1 MKKIFR
7 MALVCALAGATLL
20 YTGCTKDYSDDI
32 NDLKDRVSSV
42 ESTVASL
49 QAAINAGSV
58 ITNVQ
63 ANSEGYLVTLS
74 NGQSYQVYNGKQ
86 GEKGD
91 KGDKGDTGATGATG
105 AQGAQGEKGDKGD
118 KGDTGAAGT
127 VVTIGEDGYFYFDGK
142 KTDYIARGEKGETGA
157 TGATGAKGD
166 KGDTPKMTVGE
177 NGNWFA
183 DGVDTG
189 VKAQGEK
196 GDKGDAGYTPYIG
209 ENGNWW
215 IKDATTGEPT
225 DTGVKATTN
234 QITLDEDGYICI
246 DGKSTGVKAGNVAVW
261 DEEAGTVTFL
271 NIDGEGGEL
280 VIGVCELTS
289 IVFVPQLYLE
299 GIEAMEYDYVD
310 GHYWKAYVDDKYPT
324 TGEDDEESKYS
335 IAKKT
340 ILGFGAYTYGDAGYT
355 DKDLEAYGLTTKSAY
370 PYHFNEVAT
379 AEYHVN
385 PTSFDLSKATFTME
399 PTEKMNVTRADGL
412 KWDVNVVDIERDGD
426 VAKVSYTIE
435 NPEYVTVAGAYYW
448 DKNNNEWAFD
458 EATEFDDE
466 YPIGLVRLNAQLNDS
481 KKEVSS
487 DYAAIAPFAEKFA
500 DLAFISK
507 YAADDCGHP
516 TEDALY
522 ETAEDA
528 IEHAA
533 SVSVQY
539 QTLDTDLAKIIKVHM
554 NPAGTKLHQA
564 SEAEDSYTLAEIQAK
579 YPGFEY
585 KFQLIPYTLGDNKT
599 PEASYGVID
608 GSTFVPGYPGKD
620 GKTVKNSGAEK
631 DGISSV
637 GRKPLVLCTLVDETG
652 NVVLYGFFKIVITED
667 ETFRDAFIVKEF
679 TTPYT
684 CKAEAHSS
692 WLDCSF
698 TTLESELQISKNEF
712 KDRYGDNFQTGHT
725 YIFDGEDFVEDFYL
739 GSYEFDVVESLGEFV
754 YTADKNK
761 TVASTNDKF
770 GYKLNQYQ
778 MDFINKYFGGEV
790 TLYGKFGSDYDYVFI
805 GVTVKVADKPVV
817 KFVEHLTKYWYTT
830 ADDSARDLIF
840 VNPRIP
846 RGDEEYDDV
855 QKYNKWI
862 NSVWAYNTVT
872 AELDASSKSV
882 YSSVWSSTPYTYHYE
897 LAPTKEQPTIL
908 GYQLIV
914 KEDGDVDKFYYAD
927 KAENCYDD
935 VNLLGY
941 LNTSDIQTVKNGK
954 VVEDFEGKNLSGDDR
969 TYGKITYVNTN
980 DIAKAVLNQFP
991 APQFGATEDL
1001 AENLADMLYVNVN
1014 LVATYADC
1022 EIPLATEQ
1030 FHVGFFRPVDI
1041 VSGDPEPLR
1050 DGITGGSK
1058 ITLGDFFN
1066 ATDWK
1071 DHDIFVL
1078 KTVKDVPATSTT
1090 AAVTHTEYALN
1101 EALPGLT
1108 WWEYYGFSK
1117 IHFRMDQVVTDMNGS
1132 LDYVYEYTYTAA
1144 NGKEKTAAGV
1154 QKELKLKVV
1163 ATDPKGYDA
1172 DQVLWDVKTTY
1183 PKGQDVC
1190 FDWAKGETEI
1200 SFKDAEGKSTK
1211 YIVDPEYV
1219 ANYCKLVLYNNA
1231 DPIQSCNLYIP
1242 VDVEY
1247 YWGTVTG
1254 NVVVPIKHTR
1264 TGSND

>member
-91 KGDKGDTGATGATG
+91 KGDKGDT
-105 AQGAQGEKGDKGD
+105 GAQGEKGDKGD

-370 PYHFNEVAT
+370 PYHFDEVAT

-817 KFVEHLTKYWYTT
+817 KFVEHIPSYWYTT

-846 RGDEEYDDV
+846 RGDTAYDKV
-855 QKYNKWI
+855 ELYNKWL
-862 NSVWAYNTVT
+862 NSVWSTNVVMT
-872 AELDASSKSV
+872 ELDASSKSV
-882 YSSVWSSTPYTYHYE
+882 YGSIWNSTPYTYHYE

-908 GYQLIV
+908 GYQLV
-914 KEDGDVDKFYYAD
+914 VLKGDRDAVDPDYEDMFFWTD
-927 KAENCYDD
+927 KAENADET
-935 VNLLGY
+935 NLLGI
-941 LNTSDIQTVKNGK
+941 LDTHDIHTVKGTNSK
-954 VVEDFEGKNLSGDDR
+954 TAKVEDLEDPSGKMIGDDR

-980 DIAKAVLNQFP
+980 ETAKAILNEFS
-991 APQFGATEDL
+991 APKFGESHEL

-1022 EIPLATEQ
+1022 EIPLGTEQ
-1030 FHVGFFRPVDI
+1030 FHVAFFRPVDI
-1041 VSGDPEPLR
+1041 ISKDVEPLR
-1050 DGITGGSK
+1050 DGVVGGDK
-1058 ITLGDFFN
+1058 IALGDFFN
-1066 ATDWK
+1066 AIDWK
-1071 DHDIFVL
+1071 DHEIFYV
-1078 KTVKDVPATSTT
+1078 KTVVDDATVKPAL
-1090 AAVTHTEYALN
+1090 THTEYALT

-1108 WWEYYGFSK
+1108 WWDYYGFNN
-1117 IHFRMDQVVTDMNGS
+1117 INFRIDQMKTDMVHSS
-1132 LDYVYEYTYTAA
+1132 LDYVYDYETYE
-1144 NGKEKTAAGV
+1144 NGKKVTYAGV
-1154 QKELKLKVV
+1154 QKELKIKITVS
-1163 ATDPKGYDA
+1163 DPTGAEADKTLYDIA
-1172 DQVLWDVKTTY
+1172 TTY
-1183 PKGQDVC
+1183 PEGFEAEFTWSKG
-1190 FDWAKGETEI
+1190 T
-1200 SFKDAEGKSTK
+1200 
-1211 YIVDPEYV
+1211 VDYTGFSQSYKCTPEFI
-1219 ANYCKLVLYNNA
+1219 ANYCNFVLYNNA

-1242 VDVEY
+1242 VDIEY
-1247 YWGTVTG
+1247 TWGTVSG
-1254 NVVVPIKHTR
+1254 EVKIPVKHTVS
-1264 TGSND
+1264 GSGK